1 MLNFYYKKNS
11 LFVEKIPVKRI
22 AEIVKTPFYV
32 YSSRE
37 IIDNFLSYK
46 KSFFNKK
53 HLICYAVKANSNLYI
68 LSMLA
73 RLGAGADIVSGG
85 ELLKA
90 LKAGIPANKIVYSG
104 VGKTQEEIELAI
116 KKRILMFN
124 IESEQE
130 FELILKKSRDLGIK
144 TNISFRVNP
153 DVDPKTHPYISTG
166 LKDNKFGISIEE
178 SLRLYNNANG
188 KKFINI
194 SGISC
199 HIGSQLLDLAPIK
212 DAAVIIRDIVKKLE
226 ADGIKL
232 KFIDLG
238 GGLGIKYNEESPPS
252 HLDHVQT
259 ILDVMNDMPQTI
271 IIEPGRAIVGNAGAL
286 ITKILY
292 VKKHHD
298 KTFYIV
304 DAAMNDLIRPSIYK
318 SYHDIVPLNRKNN
331 ENEFINADIVGPIC
345 ESGDYLA
352 KERKMPILKQGDYLA
367 VLSAGAY
374 GFSMSSNYNSRPRA
388 AEILVRKYFIKTI
401 RRHENFSD
409 IINCEKQFL

>member
-1 MLNFYYKKNS
+1 LSFYYKEKD
-11 LFVEKIPVKRI
+11 LFVERIPVKRI
-22 AEIVKTPFYV
+22 AEIVKTPFYL

-46 KSFFNKK
+46 KSFFNKQ
-53 HLICYAVKANSNLYI
+53 HLICYAVKANSNLSI
-68 LSMLA
+68 LKMLA

-85 ELLKA
+85 ELLRA
-90 LKAGIPANKIVYSG
+90 LKAGVPANKIVYSG
-104 VGKTQEEIELAI
+104 VGKSEEEIELAV
-116 KKRILMFN
+116 KKQILMFN

-130 FELILKKSRDLGIK
+130 FDLIQKKARDFHIK

-166 LKDNKFGISIEE
+166 LKDNKFGISVDE
-178 SLRLYNNANG
+178 SLRLYNKAR
-188 KKFINI
+188 KRKFINI

-199 HIGSQLLDLAPIK
+199 HIGSQLLDLLPIK
-212 DAAVIIRDIVKKLE
+212 DAALIIRDIVNKLE
-226 ADGIKL
+226 TDGINL
-232 KFIDLG
+232 RYIDLG
-238 GGLGIKYNEESPPS
+238 GGLGIRYNEENPPS
-252 HLDHVQT
+252 HLDHAQT
-259 ILDVMNDMPQTI
+259 IIEVINDPAKTI

-292 VKKHHD
+292 VKKHNG
-298 KTFYIV
+298 KIFYVV
-304 DAAMNDLIRPSIYK
+304 DSAMNDLIRPSIYK
-318 SYHDIVPLNRKNN
+318 SYHEIVPLSKVNN
-331 ENEFINADIVGPIC
+331 ENELINADIVGPIC

-352 KERKMPILKQGDYLA
+352 KDRKMLLLKQGDYLA

-388 AEILVRKYFIKTI
+388 TEILVRKYFIKII

-409 IINCEKQFL
+409 LISCEKQYL

>member
-22 AEIVKTPFYV
+22 AKIIKTPFYV

-37 IIDNFLSYK
+37 IINNFLSYK

-85 ELLKA
+85 ELLRA

-104 VGKTQEEIELAI
+104 VGKTEEEIELAI

-130 FELILKKSRDLGIK
+130 FESILKKSRDLGIK

-166 LKDNKFGISIEE
+166 LKDNKFGISIGE
-178 SLRLYNNANG
+178 SLRLYNNSNG

-212 DAAVIIRDIVKKLE
+212 DAALIIRDIVKKLK

-238 GGLGIKYNEESPPS
+238 GGLGIRYNKENPPS
-252 HLDHVQT
+252 HFEHIQT
-259 ILDVMNDMPQTI
+259 ILDVMNDMSQTI

-292 VKKHHD
+292 VKKHND

-318 SYHDIVPLNRKNN
+318 SYHDIVPLNIKNN

>member
-1 MLNFYYKKNS
+1 LNFYYKNNQ
-11 LFVEKIPVKRI
+11 LFVEKLPVKRI
-22 AEIVKTPFYV
+22 AQFVKTPFYL

-46 KSFFNKK
+46 KSFLNKE
-53 HLICYAVKANSNLYI
+53 HLICYAVKANSNLSI
-68 LSMLA
+68 LKMLA
-73 RLGAGADIVSGG
+73 CLGAGADIVSGG

-90 LKAGIPANKIVYSG
+90 LKAGIPSKKIVYSG
-104 VGKTQEEIELAI
+104 VGKTEEEIELAI

-130 FELILKKSRDLGIK
+130 FYSILKKSRDLRIK

-178 SLRLYNNANG
+178 SLRLYNKAKG
-188 KKFINI
+188 KKFINV

-199 HIGSQLLDLAPIK
+199 HIGSQLLDLLPIR
-212 DAAVIIRDIVKKLE
+212 DAALIIRDIVKNLE
-226 ADGIKL
+226 KDGINL
-232 KFIDLG
+232 KYIDLG

-252 HLDHVQT
+252 QLEHVQT
-259 ILDVMNDMPQTI
+259 ILSVMNDLDKTI
-271 IIEPGRAIVGNAGAL
+271 IIEPGRSIVGNAGAL

-318 SYHDIVPLNRKNN
+318 SFHEIVPLTIKNN
-331 ENEFINADIVGPIC
+331 ESEFIYGDIVGPIC

-352 KERKMPILKQGDYLA
+352 KNRKMPLLKKGDYLA

-374 GFSMSSNYNSRPRA
+374 GFSMSSNYNSRPRS

-409 IINCEKQFL
+409 LISCEKNYL

>member
-1 MLNFYYKKNS
+1 LLNFYYKKNS

-286 ITKILY
+286 ITQILY

>member
-1 MLNFYYKKNS
+1 